1 MKELLTSI
9 ANNRQCVEEIKKD
22 LKEAKELLER
32 TPIWG
37 RVKALETAV
46 RDINKRIRTTS
57 DLAKEM
63 AIEDDV
69 VLPPGLKLINKTVVS
84 FDVPEAIQWCINHNH
99 LELLQLSSGF
109 EKVAKELEIECVTIT
124 KEPQAQFVYKELDAY
139 ADQHGQERE
148 SADEVPIPF

>member
-1 MKELLTSI
+1 MINLLATI
-9 ANNRQCVEEIKKD
+9 ANDRQCEKEIKVD
-22 LKEAKELLER
+22 LGEAKELLEK
-32 TPIWG
+32 TPIWK
-37 RVKALETAV
+37 RVDTLKKAVQEV
-46 RDINKRIRTTS
+46 NKRIRAS
-57 DLAKEM
+57 SELVKDM
-63 AIEDDV
+63 AIEDGAIV
-69 VLPPGLKLINKTVVS
+69 PSGLKIVNKTIVHYNA
-84 FDVPEAIQWCINHNH
+84 PEAIKWCIDHNH